1 MQFPTE
7 IMLLQKAWCIMTG
20 KVPYLI
26 LLRRIGGDYLYSG
39 NISADLAQLE
49 QLCRKIKLEA
59 EAVDAVRE
67 KLVSELNELCGM
79 GLNDIEYWLEQSA
92 KAAEKIDDELL
103 TRAKTLEKVTELY
116 RLTEVEQAVFVSRL
130 PDKDIFNSVKS
141 GNTYAN
147 IENISYINNRR
158 VFSSNYIINEDWL
171 NDISF
176 EWREQYD
183 NREDRLGRT
192 GAAGG

>member
-1 MQFPTE
+1 MYSE
-7 IMLLQKAWCIMTG
+7 N
-20 KVPYLI
+20 I
-26 LLRRIGGDYLYSG
+26 L
-39 NISADLAQLE
+39 ADFVQLE
-49 QLCRKIKLEA
+49 QLCIKIRLEA

-67 KLVSELNELCGM
+67 KLVSELNEICGM
-79 GLNDIEYWLEQSA
+79 GLGDIEYWLEQSV
-92 KAAEKIDDELL
+92 KAAGKIADELL

-116 RLTEVEQAVFVSRL
+116 RLTEEEQTAFVRQL

-141 GNTYAN
+141 GNTYVDS
-147 IENISYINNRR
+147 EHSSYINNRR

-176 EWREQYD
+176 EWREQYG
-183 NREDRLGRT
+183 NREDRPSGT